1 MGLFGGNGLSIAR
14 SVMPAPPSPR
24 LPASPG
30 ASFFQYHRCRHRHHH
45 RHRRHHRHHH
55 ASNRAGIAKG
65 ILFSVQDRI
74 ERLLGNAS
82 AGGAGAGFVAA
93 AVTYPLDL
101 VRTRVA
107 GHVRASGEARSAS
120 QVTIALVREQGVL
133 GLYGGAIP
141 TFVGA
146 LFFEGARFGI
156 YRWLMDK

>member
-1 MGLFGGNGLSIAR
+1 M
-14 SVMPAPPSPR
+14 
-24 LPASPG
+24 
-30 ASFFQYHRCRHRHHH
+30 
-45 RHRRHHRHHH
+45 
-55 ASNRAGIAKG
+55 
-65 ILFSVQDRI
+65 QDRI

-107 GHVRASGEARSAS
+107 GHVRASGEARKRSAT

-133 GLYGGAIP
+133 GLYGGAVP

-156 YRWLMDK
+156 YRWLMDSVFDSDHWLCATASGITASMVGVGNRNFTRQIHDFTISI